1 MIPTRTALF
10 VGAAAVGATLGV
22 VGIAQATS
30 ANSGGNSGGS
40 SGAKAAAPAQSAI
53 PSSSTPGA
61 DRRHHGKR
69 TDGAR
74 GPGRLGD
81 LGDLG
86 ETLHGEF
93 TVARDKQA
101 PRTVDVQRGAV
112 LTVAG
117 QTVTVRSTDGY
128 VGVYTTN
135 RDTKVSKDETSAGT
149 STLAAGQAVGVL
161 AERTGD
167 TRTALRIRIRTR

>member
-10 VGAAAVGATLGV
+10 VGAAAAGATLGV

-30 ANSGGNSGGS
+30 PGSGGSSGGS
-40 SGAKAAAPAQSAI
+40 SGAKAAASAQSAN
-53 PSSSTPGA
+53 PAPSTPGA
-61 DRRHHGKR
+61 DRRHRGKGS
-69 TDGAR
+69 DGAR
-74 GPGRLGD
+74 GPGR

-93 TVARDKQA
+93 TVARGNQA
-101 PRTVDVQRGAV
+101 PKTVDVQRGAV

-135 RDTKVSKDETSAGT
+135 RDTKVSKDGTSAGT

-161 AERTGD
+161 ADRTGD